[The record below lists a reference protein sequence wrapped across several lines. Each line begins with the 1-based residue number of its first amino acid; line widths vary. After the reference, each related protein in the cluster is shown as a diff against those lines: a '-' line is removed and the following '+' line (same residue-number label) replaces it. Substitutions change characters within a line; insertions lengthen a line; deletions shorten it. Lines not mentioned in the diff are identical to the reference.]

1 MKIKKTSAWITDG
14 VVDGKPM
21 KKPLWHFLVEIED
34 YHYRKQKD
42 GSHKPIRKKT
52 KLSYNG
58 RLSNFRLSLIKTD
71 KQITRVCRRR
81 FIYKMIKDIVSFKN
95 AEGQMAK

>member
-42 GSHKPIRKKT
+42 GSHK
-52 KLSYNG
+52 LLG
-58 RLSNFRLSLIKTD
+58 
-71 KQITRVCRRR
+71 RRR
-81 FIYKMIKDIVSFKN
+81 NCHITGD
-95 AEGQMAK
+95 